1 MKTLVNYTAAIE
13 LTTKTFAE
21 NGRLKG
27 RFYASRVGHEA
38 GVEDKT
44 APVKSFKVIDNKV
57 YAETA
62 SSVFHV
68 RNLNGTSLA
77 EFNTLNLPV
86 YVKKADPVMDELIN
100 TIAMSNAAEQS

>member
-13 LTTKTFAE
+13 LTTKVIPDNARIE
-21 NGRLKG
+21 G
-27 RFYASRVGHEA
+27 RFYATRLSHEA
-38 GVEDKT
+38 GEVDKT

-62 SSVFHV
+62 SSVFHI

-77 EFNTLNLPV
+77 AYNTLNLPV
-86 YVKKADPVMDELIN
+86 YVKRPDPVMDELIN
-100 TIAMSNAAEQS
+100 SISRENAVEQS